1 MVRRHEEEENYWP
14 GFVDALSTIVMVV
27 TLLMIILV
35 IVIFV
40 ITQMIDKSTIQADVA
55 KAPVP
60 IVTPLE
66 NEQNVG
72 VVVPNKSEEVKQT
85 LELETNNT
93 LKIQSRI
100 VIDEKKITV
109 ASEEKAELD
118 PKEKKI
124 TVNSAQ
130 SILSVLFEGN
140 GVELNEEASLKITDF
155 LTQNAAELEGQKI
168 TIWSFY
174 DPNSSAL
181 SQAKRKAYFRL
192 LSVRNILITNGLLG
206 NNLTVNVRPAQNK
219 EDNKQVRVF
228 VK

>member
-1 MVRRHEEEENYWP
+1 MARRHAEEENYWP

-40 ITQMIDKSTIQADVA
+40 ITQMIDKSTIEADVA

-60 IVTPLE
+60 IVTPVE
-66 NEQNVG
+66 NEKNVG
-72 VVVPNKSEEVKQT
+72 VIVPNKSEEVKQT
-85 LELETNNT
+85 LEVETDNT

-124 TVNSAQ
+124 TVSSAQ
-130 SILSVLFEGN
+130 SVLSVLFEGK
-140 GVELNEEASLKITDF
+140 GVELNEEASLEIADF
-155 LTQNAAELEGQKI
+155 LTQNAAKLEGQKV

-181 SQAKRKAYFRL
+181 SQAKRRAYFRL
-192 LSVRNILITNGLLG
+192 LSVRNILVTNGLLG

-219 EDNKQVRVF
+219 DDNNQVRVF